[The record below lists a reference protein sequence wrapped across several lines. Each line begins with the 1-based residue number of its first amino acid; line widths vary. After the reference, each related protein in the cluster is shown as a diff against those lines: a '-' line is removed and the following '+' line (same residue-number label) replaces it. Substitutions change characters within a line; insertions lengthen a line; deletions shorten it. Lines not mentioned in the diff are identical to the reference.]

1 MTSHGYSGENTVGHI
16 SSAAPALF
24 LSLHRLMYDFNVIV
38 KNLRDCGEKTFV
50 IIGVFFKLLHL

>member
-50 IIGVFFKLLHL
+50 IIGVFF